1 MKEKAA
7 LYEKLNDEADVKRE
21 LKLDPIDPPEGD
33 AKELPRAN
41 YLTPEQR
48 EELWSKML
56 ESGRI
61 EKKQPLVKD
70 ADSQDAT
77 KEETQGNKEQGADEV
92 QTVEE
97 KATQPNG
104 TWLIILGALL
114 CGGVAYVWFRKK
126 S

>member
-7 LYEKLNDEADVKRE
+7 IYAKLNDESDAKRE
-21 LKLDPIDPPEGD
+21 LKLNPIEPPEGD

-61 EKKQPLVKD
+61 EKEQPLVKD
-70 ADSQDAT
+70 ADSRDAT

-104 TWLIILGALL
+104 LWLIIPCVLL